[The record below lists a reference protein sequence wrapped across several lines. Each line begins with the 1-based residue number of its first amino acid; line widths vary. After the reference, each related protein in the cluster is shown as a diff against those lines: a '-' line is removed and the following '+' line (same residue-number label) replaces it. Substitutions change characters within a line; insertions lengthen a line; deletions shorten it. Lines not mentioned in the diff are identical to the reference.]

1 MRLGL
6 WEHSEAFQ
14 TCLRASGIKGWKSL
28 SAVLKVFQ
36 SLAKKI
42 LAYLDAVFYLANIFD

>member
-14 TCLRASGIKGWKSL
+14 TFLRTSGIKGWKSL

-36 SLAKKI
+36 NLAKKI
-42 LAYLDAVFYLANIFD
+42 RAYLDAVFYLANILD

>member
-1 MRLGL
+1 MRSGL

-14 TCLRASGIKGWKSL
+14 TYLRTSGIKGWKSL

-36 SLAKKI
+36 NLAKKI
-42 LAYLDAVFYLANIFD
+42 RAYLDAVFYLTNIFD